1 MEDHG
6 KTVTD
11 ELQKALDLSGTEL
24 ISIFPGPFLMPMRR
38 YPLAYELLLETSHH
52 TVVLES
58 FYLWKDYLGACV
70 LRRVSWTK
78 SLANVRGM
86 LQSWDSSK
94 ESHL

>member
-11 ELQKALDLSGTEL
+11 ELQKALDLSGSEL
-24 ISIFPGPFLMPMRR
+24 ISIFPGSFFMPRRR

-58 FYLWKDYLGACV
+58 VYLWKDYLGALCP
-70 LRRVSWTK
+70 
-78 SLANVRGM
+78 
-86 LQSWDSSK
+86 
-94 ESHL
+94 

>member
-11 ELQKALDLSGTEL
+11 ELQKALDLSGTEI
-24 ISIFPGPFLMPMRR
+24 ISIFPGPFLMPMCR

-58 FYLWKDYLGACV
+58 FYL
-70 LRRVSWTK
+70 
-78 SLANVRGM
+78 
-86 LQSWDSSK
+86 
-94 ESHL
+94 